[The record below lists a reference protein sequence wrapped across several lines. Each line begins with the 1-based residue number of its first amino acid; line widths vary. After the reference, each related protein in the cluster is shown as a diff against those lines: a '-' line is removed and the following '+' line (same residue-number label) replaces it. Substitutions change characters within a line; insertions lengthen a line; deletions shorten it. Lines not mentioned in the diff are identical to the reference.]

1 MIKAIIVDDEL
12 VSRES
17 LEYLLKKIP
26 DVQLLQQFSSAIEA
40 RDFLGENNVDV
51 IFLDV
56 EMPDLTGMEFLAT
69 VSDLPT
75 VILTTSNPA
84 YAAEAFEHRVLD
96 YIVKP
101 VNLKRL
107 NLAMERIREER
118 KGKPEEE
125 KEGEIYVR
133 SDRKFLRLEVE
144 LIAFVETM
152 DDYLIIHMKSG
163 EKHITHSTL
172 SNMEDRL
179 PESSFQK
186 VHRSYI
192 VNLSAISSIEEAKL
206 NIGRAIIP
214 ISRAFRPVLKS
225 RLGL

>member
-1 MIKAIIVDDEL
+1 MIRAIIVDDEL

-17 LEYLLKKIP
+17 LDYLLKKMA
-26 DVQLLQQFSSAIEA
+26 DVELLQQFSSALEA
-40 RDFLGENNVDV
+40 REFLSNNEVDV

-118 KGKPEEE
+118 KEKPEEA

-144 LIAFVETM
+144 SIAFIETM

-172 SNMEDRL
+172 SNMEERL
-179 PESSFQK
+179 PNASFQK
-186 VHRSYI
+186 VHRSFI

-206 NIGRAIIP
+206 NIGKAIIP
-214 ISRAFRPVLKS
+214 ISRAYRPVLKN